1 MLKNNDMKNE
11 PSRDD
16 LSKIIDDVMAQ
27 ATSKIQD
34 NRKIEQNLQSTFDR
48 GRVTKPM
55 VDFLDQKEVSNQFQ
69 YWNEVN
75 NQLGSITPIS
85 GSLFSTTDYMA
96 GTASTSS
103 ASVIGFVS
111 QNHQTLSEIN
121 GFSDIWED
129 YNNVVTGTDVIG
141 KIRDILCDFHLDNGP
156 SGELSPLE
164 LFNTAIDA
172 YNSPVSDNN
181 PAITSLIP
189 LRESI
194 SSTIKTLLK
203 FRPKQEKTGSSD
215 RNKIISIGEQ
225 LKKDFTSSDMVDKW
239 AEEWHKINDEYLS
252 DSKES
257 SLSRPEWT
265 ARLFRAASFYYGFL
279 SGLDHSKF
287 RKNC

>member
-1 MLKNNDMKNE
+1 MKNE

-34 NRKIEQNLQSTFDR
+34 NRKIEQNLQSTVDR

-75 NQLGSITPIS
+75 NQLGSITPLS

-111 QNHQTLSEIN
+111 QNHQSLSEIN

-129 YNNVVTGTDVIG
+129 YNNVVTGTSVFG

-172 YNSPVSDNN
+172 YYSPVTGD

-194 SSTIKTLLK
+194 SSAIKMLLR

-215 RNKIISIGEQ
+215 QQKIISIGKQ
-225 LKKDFTSSDMVDKW
+225 LKKDITSSTMVSKW
-239 AEEWHKINDEYLS
+239 AEEWHKINNKDLS
-252 DSKES
+252 DAKKSNV
-257 SLSRPEWT
+257 SRKEWT
-265 ARLFRAASFYYGFL
+265 TRLFRAANFYYGFL
-279 SGLDHSKF
+279 SGLDQSKF

>member
-1 MLKNNDMKNE
+1 MLNNNEMKNE

-16 LSKIIDDVMAQ
+16 LSKIIGDVLAK
-27 ATSKIQD
+27 TTITIQD
-34 NRKIEQNLQSTFDR
+34 IRKIVPNLQFTVDI

-55 VDFLDQKEVSNQFQ
+55 VDFLDEKEVANQFQ

-75 NQLGSITPIS
+75 NQMGSITPLL

-111 QNHQTLSEIN
+111 QNHRTLSEIN
-121 GFSDIWED
+121 GFSDIWKD
-129 YNNVVTGTDVIG
+129 YNNVVTGTDVFG
-141 KIRDILCDFHLDNGP
+141 KIRDILCDFHLDNSP

-172 YNSPVSDNN
+172 YYSPVTGD

-194 SSTIKTLLK
+194 SSAIKMLLR
-203 FRPKQEKTGSSD
+203 FRPNQEKTGSSD
-215 RNKIISIGEQ
+215 QQKIISIGKQ
-225 LKKDFTSSDMVDKW
+225 LKKDITSSTMASKW
-239 AEEWHKINDEYLS
+239 AEEWHKINDKDLS
-252 DSKES
+252 DAKKSNV
-257 SLSRPEWT
+257 SRKEWT
-265 ARLFRAASFYYGFL
+265 TRLFRAANFYYGFL
-279 SGLDHSKF
+279 SGLDQSKF

>member
-1 MLKNNDMKNE
+1 MLNNNEMKNE

-16 LSKIIDDVMAQ
+16 LSKIIGDVLAKT
-27 ATSKIQD
+27 AITIQD
-34 NRKIEQNLQSTFDR
+34 IRKIVPNLQFTVDI

-55 VDFLDQKEVSNQFQ
+55 VDFLDEKEVANQFQ

-75 NQLGSITPIS
+75 NQMGSITPLL

-111 QNHQTLSEIN
+111 QNHRTLSEIN
-121 GFSDIWED
+121 GFSDIWKD
-129 YNNVVTGTDVIG
+129 YNNVVTGTDVFG
-141 KIRDILCDFHLDNGP
+141 KIRDILCDFHLDNSP

-172 YNSPVSDNN
+172 YYSPVTGD

-194 SSTIKTLLK
+194 SSAIKMLLR
-203 FRPKQEKTGSSD
+203 FRPNQEKTGSSD
-215 RNKIISIGEQ
+215 QQKIISIGKQ
-225 LKKDFTSSDMVDKW
+225 LKKDITSSTMASKW
-239 AEEWHKINDEYLS
+239 AEEWHKINDKDLS
-252 DSKES
+252 DAKKSNV
-257 SLSRPEWT
+257 SRKEWT
-265 ARLFRAASFYYGFL
+265 TRLFRAANFYYGFL
-279 SGLDHSKF
+279 SGLDPSKF
-287 RKNC
+287 RKTNL